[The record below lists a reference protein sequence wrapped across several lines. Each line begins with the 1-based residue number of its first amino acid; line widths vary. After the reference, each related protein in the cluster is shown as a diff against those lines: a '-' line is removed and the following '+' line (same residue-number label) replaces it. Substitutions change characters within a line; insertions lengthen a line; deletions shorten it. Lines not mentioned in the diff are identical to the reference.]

1 MLFQGAWPSGHASY
15 KVHSERKKEDIMQTV
30 YDFTLPKGYMDS
42 NGELH
47 RRGKM
52 RLATAGDEIS
62 ATRDP
67 RVLQNPS
74 YLTIV
79 ILGRVITELEGVQG
93 ISATVI
99 ERLFTAD
106 LAYLQDMY
114 QRINDIEPPTLTAVC
129 PDCGKA
135 FEVPL
140 NFTREG

>member
-1 MLFQGAWPSGHASY
+1 M
-15 KVHSERKKEDIMQTV
+15 EREMETV
-30 YDFTLPKGYMDS
+30 YEFTLPKGYVDG
-42 NGELH
+42 NGEIH

-67 RVLQNPS
+67 RVLSNPS

-79 ILGRVITELEGVQG
+79 VLGKVITELEGLTMV
-93 ISATVI
+93 TPNVI

-106 LAYLQDMY
+106 LAFLQDMY
-114 QRINDIEPPTLTAVC
+114 QRINNVEPPTMRAVC
-129 PDCGKA
+129 PDCGKI
-135 FEVPL
+135 FEVPI

>member
-1 MLFQGAWPSGHASY
+1 M
-15 KVHSERKKEDIMQTV
+15 ETV
-30 YDFTLPKGYMDS
+30 YDFTLPKGFID
-42 NGELH
+42 NAGEIH
-47 RRGKM
+47 RHGKM

-67 RVLQNPS
+67 RVLSNPS

-79 ILGRVITELEGVQG
+79 ILGKVVTELEGVPMV
-93 ISATVI
+93 SANVI

-106 LAYLQDMY
+106 LAFLQDMY
-114 QRINDIEPPTLTAVC
+114 QRINDIEPPAMEVIC

-135 FEVPL
+135 FRVPL